1 MNKIQEFFNEQFG
14 TVRTVIINGKVHFVG
29 VDIARA
35 LGYSNASKAISTHC
49 KKLEKEM
56 IDVSSQNGNAH
67 KARKTQ
73 EMLVIARPDVY
84 RLIVKSRLDSAD
96 QFESW
101 VFDEILPMV
110 EATGAYIEEGR
121 EEEMVQKY
129 FPSFSKETQADMV
142 NDLLTQNKKLREE
155 NSELREVY
163 DDLIDTSNYMQMNTV
178 AKELGIGHHKLMEF
192 LRDHGVFFYNNDMAN
207 IPYERFRNEG
217 KFVVKETRCRDG
229 VFRSVTYA
237 TRKGLDYVRKLL
249 KKNGYDISAA
259 VTE

>member
-1 MNKIQEFFNEQFG
+1 MNKIQEFFSEQFG
-14 TVRTVIINGKVHFVG
+14 TVRTTTINGKIYFYGIDV
-29 VDIARA
+29 AKA
-35 LGYSNASKAISTHC
+35 LGYSNPSKAITTHC
-49 KKLEKEM
+49 KRVLSAVLETS
-56 IDVSSQNGNAH
+56 SSQNG
-67 KARKTQ
+67 KTVKGKVS
-73 EMLVIARPDVY
+73 LILKSDIY
-84 RLIVKSRLDSAD
+84 RLIVKSKLETAD

-110 EATGAYIEEGR
+110 ETTGAYIEEGR

-142 NDLLTQNKKLREE
+142 NDLLAQNKKLREE

-163 DDLIDTSNYMQMNTV
+163 DDLMDTSDYMQMNTV

-192 LRDHGVFFYNNDMAN
+192 LRDHGVFFYNNDMTN

-229 VFRSVTYA
+229 AFRSVTYA

>member
-1 MNKIQEFFNEQFG
+1 MKQLEKLFGDYPVIMYIDESGVAHFEIESVSMAIGYVTRAKGKEYPHKTRINKTLKNAEI
-14 TVRTVIINGKVHFVG
+14 TPVVHG
-29 VDIARA
+29 VQ
-35 LGYSNASKAISTHC
+35 LFMTESQLYSFLIEAHTEKSKAFQ
-49 KKLEKEM
+49 K
-56 IDVSSQNGNAH
+56 
-67 KARKTQ
+67 
-73 EMLVIARPDVY
+73 
-84 RLIVKSRLDSAD
+84 
-96 QFESW
+96 W
-101 VFDEILPMV
+101 VTNEVLPTINK
-110 EATGAYIEEGR
+110 TGAYIEEGR

-163 DDLIDTSNYMQMNTV
+163 YDLMDTSDYMQMNTV

-192 LRDHGVFFYNNDMAN
+192 LRDHGVFFYNNDMTN

-229 VFRSVTYA
+229 AFRSVTYA

>member
-1 MNKIQEFFNEQFG
+1 MTESQ
-14 TVRTVIINGKVHFVG
+14 
-29 VDIARA
+29 
-35 LGYSNASKAISTHC
+35 LYSFLIEAHTEKSKAFQ
-49 KKLEKEM
+49 K
-56 IDVSSQNGNAH
+56 
-67 KARKTQ
+67 
-73 EMLVIARPDVY
+73 
-84 RLIVKSRLDSAD
+84 
-96 QFESW
+96 W
-101 VFDEILPMV
+101 VTNEVLPTINK
-110 EATGAYIEEGR
+110 TGAYIEEGR

-163 DDLIDTSNYMQMNTV
+163 DDLMDTSDYMQMNTV

-192 LRDHGVFFYNNDMAN
+192 LRDHGVFFYNNDMTN

-229 VFRSVTYA
+229 AFRSVTYA